1 VVIPPDTFRCIPD
14 EGMPFRGR
22 PFQKGNMYLHF
33 TVEFPDRVDP
43 DTVCVRMYVR
53 MYVYV
58 WRLNTYDLYMYVRPQ
73 ISEIR
78 YALRGVRFKNVSLPT
93 DDKEVKEKKQDD
105 GDDEDNNDN
114 DNNVKTHR
122 VHDIETEL
130 RTRLKLGHRADDEE
144 EEQQQQQQQQQQN
157 MQCAQS

>member
-1 VVIPPDTFRCIPD
+1 MAFEYIRSIHV
-14 EGMPFRGR
+14 
-22 PFQKGNMYLHF
+22 
-33 TVEFPDRVDP
+33 
-43 DTVCVRMYVR
+43 
-53 MYVYV
+53 
-58 WRLNTYDLYMYVRPQ
+58 YVRPQ

-114 DNNVKTHR
+114 NVKTHR

-144 EEQQQQQQQQQQN
+144 EEQQQQQQQQQN